1 MLRRSVL
8 AGALLL
14 AIFVGASPA
23 AAGVVAEISL
33 SSQRMTVTVDGLVR
47 HVWPVSTAR
56 AGYIT
61 PTGNFQPERLERV
74 WHSTL
79 FHGAPMPYSVFF
91 HGPYA
96 IHGTTETGALGRP
109 ASHGCVRLL
118 PENARILFELIRE
131 HGFGNSRVVITG

>member
-1 MLRRSVL
+1 MFRKFFL

-14 AIFVGASPA
+14 AVLAGASPA
-23 AAGVVAEISL
+23 SAGVVAEIEL
-33 SSQRMTVTVDGLVR
+33 SSQRMTVKVDGLVR
-47 HVWPVSTAR
+47 HVWAVSTAR

-61 PTGNFQPERLERV
+61 PTGSFQPERLERV
-74 WHSTL
+74 WYSTL
-79 FHGAPMPYSVFF
+79 FNGAPMPYSVFF
-91 HGPYA
+91 RGPYA

-131 HGFGNSRVVITG
+131 HGLENARIVITG